1 MKGGMYVATEKSPHL
16 VMSYHKVGVLSTKHY
31 IYRAGYGPMVVYTKF
46 LKNDVNLWHFVEI

>member
-1 MKGGMYVATEKSPHL
+1 MKGGMFVAIEKSPHL

-46 LKNDVNLWHFVEI
+46 FKNDVNL